1 MTSPRKDAGFLTQEQ
16 REKLRVAVQNAETL
30 SLASPRS
37 PTAGTTSALL
47 QQYEQQLEQKRAA
60 RGGGGGGRPRHVR
73 RLHSGKTIKVKKG
86 EALVARVSPAPS
98 VSAMIGSFAIAAR
111 VVLELALLDCLGY
124 EVQPMRWCRCF
135 DHSVMLFVELH

>member
-60 RGGGGGGRPRHVR
+60 VAARGGGGGGGGGGRPRHVR

-124 EVQPMRWCRCF
+124 EANAVVPLLW
-135 DHSVMLFVELH
+135 SV